1 MKGQCCKQKWK
12 RRSTNANVRNDA
24 ELGIESTNSQRIMH
38 SQKMHKSLK
47 LYNYQLA
54 RNRER
59 KVTKMSKR
67 YGIVNIISYTLAII
81 DEVNGEKPKN
91 FKEALNNSDK

>member
-12 RRSTNANVRNDA
+12 WRSTNANVRNDVQ
-24 ELGIESTNSQRIMH
+24 LGMKSTNSQRIMH

-47 LYNYQLA
+47 LYNYQLTGD
-54 RNRER
+54 RER
-59 KVTKMSKR
+59 RVIKMSKR
-67 YGIVNIISYTLAII
+67 YGIVNIISYALAIT